1 MSTPE
6 GVDPEYDAA
15 RVRLG
20 QATRRLS
27 HAVIGRESSLAD
39 MDAVTREI
47 ENAIERLES
56 APRRI
61 RDLSMYGQSLKL
73 EIPDGGELPSHI
85 GRPGSGPGSPLGLDM
100 VVTRVGQGI
109 EARFRFDAAH
119 EGPPQRGHGGVIA
132 LAFDDALGFVIN
144 LHQVVAYTG
153 QLSIRYS
160 AGAPMHTPLVIAARL
175 DRQEGRKLFVESEL
189 REDRPDAPLIATCS
203 AIFIEMSG
211 HPGITTSSK

>member
-20 QATRRLS
+20 QAARRLS

-39 MDAVTREI
+39 MEAVTRDI
-47 ENAIERLES
+47 ENAITRLES
-56 APRRI
+56 APRRV

-73 EIPDGGELPSHI
+73 EIPDGGALPSHI

-100 VVTRVGQGI
+100 VVTRVGQDI

-175 DRQEGRKLFVESEL
+175 ERQEGRKLFVESEL

-211 HPGITTSSK
+211 HPGITASSS